1 MQSPENFTEVT
12 FYYQNGETEAYE
24 LPVAPESFAQ
34 QLQGL
39 LNQPWLTLH
48 LFDKTTLIRTAQVNK
63 VEVKPA
69 VPQLQGQGVF
79 PEVQRVTAL
88 NRAGRV

>member
-34 QLQGL
+34 QLQDL
-39 LNQPWLTLH
+39 LNQSWLTLH
-48 LFDKTTLIRTAQVNK
+48 LFDKTTLIHTAQINK
-63 VEVKPA
+63 VEVKP
-69 VPQLQGQGVF
+69 VMSQLQGQGVF

-88 NRAGRV
+88 NRTGRV